1 MGAPQRDQWRIGPK
15 CLSAVN
21 SGRFIDPGR
30 ERVDGRI
37 PQDLRKKPSR
47 HDYRFAPP
55 RGRSPPTAS
64 DDCSKRW
71 EKKRV
76 LGIKFNRV
84 VSKRVCHESRQLS
97 SFAQV
102 VRLRQFR
109 YVSRFR
115 LVVHMSGDQDL
126 RIALLGSWREQPF
139 PPLKPDLERKTGFP
153 GTSGNNTEVS
163 CFPLAPPSDLIWSPA
178 DILRRQKARQAP
190 VANAACLVGG
200 RSSGF
205 RPPRG
210 GRCCPSTRLAR
221 PSPWQFFVRSLS
233 VPPSAASCPAG
244 VCAP

>member
-1 MGAPQRDQWRIGPK
+1 MRGREVNRAERRTMGAPQRDQWRIGPK

-126 RIALLGSWREQPF
+126 RIALLGSWREHI
-139 PPLKPDLERKTGFP
+139 RA
-153 GTSGNNTEVS
+153 VS
-163 CFPLAPPSDLIWSPA
+163 AV
-178 DILRRQKARQAP
+178 LRRHRP
-190 VANAACLVGG
+190 GVGEEVD
-200 RSSGF
+200 RNIADTALM
-205 RPPRG
+205 
-210 GRCCPSTRLAR
+210 CYRLLDAQ
-221 PSPWQFFVRSLS
+221 PGHPDYSLY
-233 VPPSAASCPAG
+233 
-244 VCAP
+244 